1 MPEPVDKEL
10 YEKCFKN
17 KKYMQN
23 NPNIVHIDLGY

>member
-10 YEKCFKN
+10 YEKVK

-23 NPNIVHIDLGY
+23 IHNIVHIDQDY